1 MGVIIMPTKERLG
14 VKMSQMARLIEIG
27 APEPWIDNEISG
39 MAELYGVTP
48 EYFEGV
54 LREVVQEMQI

>member
-1 MGVIIMPTKERLG
+1 MPTKKFRLAS
-14 VKMSQMARLIEIG
+14 KMSQMARLIEIG
-27 APEPWIDNEISG
+27 APEPWIDNEMAG